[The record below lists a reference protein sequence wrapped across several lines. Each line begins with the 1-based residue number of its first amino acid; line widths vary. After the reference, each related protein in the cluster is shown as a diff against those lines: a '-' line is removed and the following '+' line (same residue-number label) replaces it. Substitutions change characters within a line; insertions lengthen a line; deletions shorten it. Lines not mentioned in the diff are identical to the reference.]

1 MEFVA
6 QVLRQLPST
15 DHPDL
20 LVGSAHFDDAG
31 VFRLSESLAIVQT
44 VDFFPPLVNDPY
56 TFGRIAG
63 ANSLSDVYAMGGTPI
78 TGLNIVGYPD
88 TELDGDIL
96 VEILKGGAERMS
108 EAGAV
113 IVGGHSVRD
122 VEIKYGIAVTG
133 TIDPNRILTNDAA
146 KPGDRL
152 VLTKPLGSG
161 VLTSAVKAGKLP
173 ESDLAEAVEVMIELN
188 RGAAEAMQEVGVHAA
203 TDITGFGLF
212 GHAFEMAEGSGVT
225 LTIDAVSVPLMENT
239 LRFAAEGVVTR
250 AHKSTLAYIG
260 DKIDTGSVDATL
272 VNVLA
277 DAQTSGGLLIAVAS
291 ERCDELVAILKR
303 NKTRCAAV
311 IGDVGPASNRSIV
324 LN

>member
-1 MEFVA
+1 MEFLA
-6 QVLRQLPST
+6 QVLRRLPAT
-15 DHPDL
+15 DHPDV

-88 TELDGDIL
+88 KELDGDIL
-96 VEILKGGAERMS
+96 VEILKGGAERMAR
-108 EAGAV
+108 AGAV

-122 VEIKYGIAVTG
+122 VEIKYGLAVTG
-133 TIDPNRILTNDAA
+133 TVHPARFVTNHAA

-152 VLTKPLGSG
+152 VLTKPIGSG

-173 ESDLAEAVEVMIELN
+173 EPDLAEAVEVMIDLN
-188 RGAAEAMQEVGVHAA
+188 RAAAEAMLAVGVHAA
-203 TDITGFGLF
+203 TDITGFGLI
-212 GHAFEMAEGSGVT
+212 GHAFEIAEASGVT
-225 LTIDAVSVPLMENT
+225 LTIAAASVPLMDNT
-239 LRFAAEGVVTR
+239 LRFAADGFVTR
-250 AHKSTLAYIG
+250 AHKSTLSYIG
-260 DKIDTGSVDATL
+260 DRIDADSVDATL

-277 DAQTSGGLLIAVAS
+277 DAQTSGGLLMAVAS
-291 ERCDELVAILKR
+291 ERCDELVNQLER

-311 IGDVGPASNRSIV
+311 IGDVRPASRRAII
-324 LN
+324 LT